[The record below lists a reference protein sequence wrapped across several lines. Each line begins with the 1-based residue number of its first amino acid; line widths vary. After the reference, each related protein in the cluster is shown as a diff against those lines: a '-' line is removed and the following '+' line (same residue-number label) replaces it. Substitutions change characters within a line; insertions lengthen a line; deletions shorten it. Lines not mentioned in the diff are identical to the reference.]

1 QNIRLEGNSS
11 SITVHGSTSG
21 STLMSAAS
29 VSYIKGSG
37 DVTGDGTTAG
47 SSFGLSAAS
56 AAPTANTI
64 YGGLKLSSVNGNSIS
79 IDLSTAA
86 SMNEI
91 GLSEANSIGGG
102 AGGTSISKL
111 SVDSATNA
119 QKAIDVIDNALNT
132 VNGQRGDLGA
142 VNNRLEFTVD
152 NLQSVSQQTSAA
164 RSRILDADF
173 AKESASLSRAQVLQ
187 QAGTAM
193 LAQANSAPQQVLSIL
208 R

>member
-1 QNIRLEGNSS
+1 
-11 SITVHGSTSG
+11 
-21 STLMSAAS
+21 
-29 VSYIKGSG
+29 
-37 DVTGDGTTAG
+37 
-47 SSFGLSAAS
+47 
-56 AAPTANTI
+56 
-64 YGGLKLSSVNGNSIS
+64 
-79 IDLSTAA
+79 
-86 SMNEI
+86 
-91 GLSEANSIGGG
+91 
-102 AGGTSISKL
+102 
-111 SVDSATNA
+111 
-119 QKAIDVIDNALNT
+119 NT

>member
-1 QNIRLEGNSS
+1 SIAEHGLLEANNVG
-11 SITVHGSTSG
+11 
-21 STLMSAAS
+21 AA
-29 VSYIKGSG
+29 
-37 DVTGDGTTAG
+37 AG
-47 SSFGLSAAS
+47 GAA
-56 AAPTANTI
+56 
-64 YGGLKLSSVNGNSIS
+64 LSS
-79 IDLSTAA
+79 
-86 SMNEI
+86 
-91 GLSEANSIGGG
+91 
-102 AGGTSISKL
+102 L